1 LVRSVAEGWTDV
13 QRTEYC
19 VIMAIRP
26 ATHRARGQARRVQLL
41 QAAVEVIAEQG
52 VGGASHRA
60 IATRAGMPL
69 STTSYFFAS
78 LDDLMA
84 AALAVVADRV
94 ATRLDESIRTIVRT
108 NLTAEEAIDYFID
121 TLLGSPSE
129 DVAAQFE
136 IYLECA
142 RRPQLQAA
150 AHQIMVS
157 VERAAESALRV
168 LGIATPGD
176 RAQLVV
182 AMIDGLALHRRAWP
196 RGDADRRAL
205 SNAIHTVVAGFRALD
220 ALPDGTTAP

>member
-1 LVRSVAEGWTDV
+1 
-13 QRTEYC
+13 
-19 VIMAIRP
+19 
-26 ATHRARGQARRVQLL
+26 
-41 QAAVEVIAEQG
+41 
-52 VGGASHRA
+52 
-60 IATRAGMPL
+60 MPL

-94 ATRLDESIRTIVRT
+94 AMRLDESVRTIVRT
-108 NLTAEEAIDYFID
+108 KLTAEEAIDHFID
-121 TLLGSPSE
+121 TLLGLPCE

-168 LGIATPGD
+168 LGIATPGE
-176 RAQLVV
+176 RVQLVV
-182 AMIDGLALHRRAWP
+182 AMVDGLALHRRAWP

-205 SNAIHTVVAGFRALD
+205 SNALRTVVAGFRALD
-220 ALPDGTTAP
+220 ALSVGDDASSATG

>member
-1 LVRSVAEGWTDV
+1 
-13 QRTEYC
+13 
-19 VIMAIRP
+19 
-26 ATHRARGQARRVQLL
+26 
-41 QAAVEVIAEQG
+41 
-52 VGGASHRA
+52 
-60 IATRAGMPL
+60 MPL

-94 ATRLDESIRTIVRT
+94 ATRIDESIRTTVQT
-108 NLTAEEAIDYFID
+108 EMTCEDAIDHFVD

-129 DVAAQFE
+129 DVATQFE

-142 RRPQLQAA
+142 RRPRLQAA

-157 VERAAESALRV
+157 VERAAESVLRALGV
-168 LGIATPGD
+168 AAPGE
-176 RAQLVV
+176 RAQMVM
-182 AMIDGLALHRRAWP
+182 AMVDGLALHRRAWP

-220 ALPDGTTAP
+220 ALSDGDDASGRAAKAAFSS